1 MSLKKYFKFV
11 DIKTSIL
18 SLYAYALGAAFIF
31 YYLGNWNWQNAL
43 VFFFAEMI
51 QDNMVTGINN
61 VMDYRHAKTE
71 QTRKQNV
78 MEKENISY
86 QMKENECPLRRFVHQ
101 IFCSPSL
108 EGPFLKEEY
117 TSLL

>member
-61 VMDYRHAKTE
+61 VMDYRHAETV
-71 QTRKQNV
+71 QAHCRTVSN
-78 MEKENISY
+78 
-86 QMKENECPLRRFVHQ
+86 
-101 IFCSPSL
+101 
-108 EGPFLKEEY
+108 
-117 TSLL
+117 